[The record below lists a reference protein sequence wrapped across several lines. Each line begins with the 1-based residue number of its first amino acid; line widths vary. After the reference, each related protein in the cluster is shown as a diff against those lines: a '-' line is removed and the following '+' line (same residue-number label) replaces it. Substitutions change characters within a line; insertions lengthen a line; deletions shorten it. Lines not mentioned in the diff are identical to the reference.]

1 VNDLRQTLS
10 QYWRNIQET
19 LFPWVVEEIGD
30 LSEKQR
36 QLVAALELLRIENH
50 VRNVRGFRGRPSDDR
65 KALARAF
72 VAKAVYGFATTRHLL
87 ERLLADSTLRQIC
100 GWNRRS
106 DAPGESTFSRAFA
119 QFSRDKLAERVHEAV
134 IAQYQADRLI
144 GHISRDSTEIEVREK
159 PAPKPKP
166 VPQQEK
172 RKRGRPPKGTPPVIK
187 QIPRLERQPAMT
199 LQEMIEELPKTCDIG
214 CKKNSQGYT
223 EHWRGYK
230 LHLDIADGQIP
241 ISCILT
247 SASLHDSQAAIPL
260 ATMSARR
267 VKNLYDLMDSAYD
280 ANAIREY
287 SQSLEHVPII
297 DHCRRAGEKKA
308 FAPHEARR
316 YGERSAV
323 ERVNSRL
330 KEEFGA
336 RLILFRGHSKVMTYL
351 MFGILALTADQLI
364 RLVR

>member
-19 LFPWVVEEIGD
+19 LFPWVAEEIGE
-30 LSEKQR
+30 LTEKQR
-36 QLVAALELLRIENH
+36 QLIATLELLRIENH
-50 VRNVRGFRGRPSDDR
+50 VRNIRGYRGRPSDDR

-72 VAKAVYGFATTRHLL
+72 VAKAVYGFATTSNLR

-100 GWNRRS
+100 GWDRRNDVPS
-106 DAPGESTFSRAFA
+106 ESTFSRAFA
-119 QFSRDKLAERVHEAV
+119 QFSQDMLAERVHEAM
-134 IAQYQADRLI
+134 IAEYQADRLV

-159 PAPKPKP
+159 PAPKSKP
-166 VPQQEK
+166 APQQEK
-172 RKRGRPPKGTPPVIK
+172 RKRGRPPKGTPRVIK
-187 QIPRLERQPAMT
+187 PVPRLERQPAMT
-199 LQEMIEELPKTCDIG
+199 LKEMIEDLPKTCDIG
-214 CKKNSQGYT
+214 CKTNSQGYT

-230 LHLDIADGQIP
+230 LHLDVADGQIP

-260 ATMSARR
+260 ATMTAQR

-280 ANAIREY
+280 ANAIREH
-287 SQSLEHVPII
+287 SHSLGHVAII
-297 DHCRRAGEKKA
+297 DHCPRSGGKKE

-316 YGERSAV
+316 YQERSTV

-330 KEEFGA
+330 KEEFAA
-336 RLILFRGHSKVMTYL
+336 RQIRFRGHSKVMAYL
-351 MFGILALTADQLI
+351 MFGILALTADQLL
-364 RLVR
+364 RLVS